1 MYLWMPV
8 RTFVD
13 AKKTTKEEAF
23 ALARVCIRACVYQS
37 AFVRACEYMS
47 ALVRGFVR
55 ALEARK
61 AWPRVVRKLKG
72 RKTGAQKRRLLQ
84 V

>member
-1 MYLWMPV
+1 MH
-8 RTFVD
+8 
-13 AKKTTKEEAF
+13 
-23 ALARVCIRACVYQS
+23 ACVYFSALVHAYLYQS
-37 AFVRACEYMS
+37 AFVLACEYLC
-47 ALVRGFVR
+47 ALVRDFVR

-61 AWPRVVRKLKG
+61 AWPRVERKLKG